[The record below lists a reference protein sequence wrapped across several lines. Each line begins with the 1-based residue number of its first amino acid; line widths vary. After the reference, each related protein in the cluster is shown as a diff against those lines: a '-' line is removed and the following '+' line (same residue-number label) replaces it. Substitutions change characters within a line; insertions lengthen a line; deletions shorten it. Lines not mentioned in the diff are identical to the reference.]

1 VISIII
7 TSFNYERYIGETI
20 RSALEQD
27 GSQSEVIVVD
37 DGSSDG
43 SRGVIESFGERVR
56 AVFTANCGQAA
67 AQNAGYKLSSGESVI
82 FLDSDDVLLPSA
94 ARSVAAALADPQVA
108 KVHWTLPIIDA
119 EGRRSGMLQDRE
131 LAEGDLRPH
140 FFADG
145 PLSNGTMPAPPTSG
159 NAYARWFLEQ
169 VMPTPEDVY
178 FRSPDEY
185 LFGLAPAYGLIA
197 RIEPQSLYRI
207 HGNNAHLL
215 RPFETMLAFQ
225 LEHYETM
232 LREGR
237 RAAERAGV
245 SIDLKAWDGGAWWLR
260 TARVVA
266 TIERVVPEG
275 ARLALSDETLL
286 GFEAQLRG
294 RIVLPFPELEDGE
307 WGGNPEDDEEALS
320 MLQQLRSGADPV
332 PYLGIAW
339 PAFWW
344 FQHYPRFACELR
356 EQLQVL
362 VEDDDLVL
370 FGPKAA

>member
-1 VISIII
+1 VISIVI

-27 GSQSEVIVVD
+27 GVETEVIVVD
-37 DGSSDG
+37 DGSRDG
-43 SRGVIESFGERVR
+43 SQDVIESFGERLT
-56 AVFTANCGQAA
+56 AVFTANHGQAA
-67 AQNAGYKLSSGESVI
+67 AQNVGYELSRGTGVL
-82 FLDSDDVLLPSA
+82 FVDSDDVLLPGA
-94 ARSVAAALADPQVA
+94 ARSVAEALADPRVA
-108 KVHWTLPIIDA
+108 KVHWTLPVIDA
-119 EGRRSGMLQDRE
+119 RGHRTGMLQDRE
-131 LAEGDLRPH
+131 LANGDLRHH

-145 PLSNGTMPAPPTSG
+145 PLSNGTMPSPPTSG

-185 LFGLAPAYGLIA
+185 LFGLAPAYGTIA

-207 HGNNAHLL
+207 HGSNTHLL
-215 RPFETMLAFQ
+215 RPFEQMLAFQ
-225 LEHYETM
+225 QKHYATM
-232 LREGR
+232 LREGQ

-245 SIDLKAWDGGAWWLR
+245 TIDLQAWDGGAWWLR
-260 TARVVA
+260 TARVVEM
-266 TIERVVPEG
+266 IERYVPVG

-294 RIVLPFPELEDGE
+294 RTVLPFPEQDDGE
-307 WGGNPEDDEEALS
+307 WAGNPGDDEDALGE
-320 MLQQLRSGADPV
+320 LERLRAEGV
-332 PYLGIAW
+332 PYLGFAW

-344 FQHYPRFACELR
+344 FDTYPRFTRELR
-356 EQLQVL
+356 TQLPVI

-370 FGPKAA
+370 FGTKGG

>member
-20 RSALEQD
+20 RSALEQE
-27 GSQSEVIVVD
+27 GAQTEVIVVD

-43 SRGVIESFGERVR
+43 SRAVIESFGERVQTL
-56 AVFTANCGQAA
+56 FTANRGQAA
-67 AQNAGYKLSSGESVI
+67 AQNRGFELSSGEGVI
-82 FLDSDDVLLPSA
+82 FVDSDDVLLPSA
-94 ARSVAAALADPQVA
+94 ARSVAEALSDPRIA
-108 KVHWTLPIIDA
+108 KVHWTLPVIDA
-119 EGRRSGMLQDRE
+119 EGRRTGMLQDKD
-131 LAEGDLRPH
+131 LAEGDLRSH

-145 PLSNGTMPAPPTSG
+145 PLSNGTMPSPPTSG

-169 VMPTPEDVY
+169 VMPTPEEIY

-185 LFGLAPAYGLIA
+185 LFGLAPAYGPIA
-197 RIEPQSLYRI
+197 RLEPQSVYRI

-215 RPFETMLAFQ
+215 RPFERMLAFQ

-232 LREGR
+232 LREGL

-245 SIDLKAWDGGAWWLR
+245 SVELKAWDGGAWWLR

-266 TIERVVPEG
+266 TIERLVPAG

-286 GFEAQLRG
+286 GFEPQLRR
-294 RIVLPFPELEDGE
+294 RIMLPFPEQDGE
-307 WGGNPEDDEEALS
+307 WAGNPVDDEQAL
-320 MLQQLRSGADPV
+320 GALERLSAERI
-332 PYLGIAW
+332 PYLGVAW

-344 FQHYPRFACELR
+344 FDEYPRFARELR
-356 EQLQVL
+356 SRMQLL
-362 VEDDDLVL
+362 AEDDDLVL
-370 FGPKAA
+370 FGPKDA